1 MLFIPGGGDGERCF
15 VLGIKDK
22 TFLENLGLQDTL
34 SNSTEQARVFKAR
47 CIEKL
52 VQIERD
58 SLREKASQYPSLNC
72 LRVVKE
78 LAGPG
83 APIVSPEIQT
93 NPNKHRW
100 IVMTLLSCPGSL
112 VKRVEG
118 ATFCAVC
125 AEPVIDVFSH
135 IIAFCTKILPKFRQ
149 NQSLAQLIHAI
160 QSDPESAAPSLIYYL
175 FMSENRFRLQ
185 QAYAEIFLWINLH

>member
-1 MLFIPGGGDGERCF
+1 MERGALCWASR
-15 VLGIKDK
+15 IK
-22 TFLENLGLQDTL
+22 TLLENLGLQYTW
-34 SNSTEQARVFKAR
+34 SNSTEHARVFKAM

-58 SLREKASQYPSLNC
+58 SLREKASKSSSLNC

-83 APIVSPEIQT
+83 ALLVSQT

-112 VKRVEG
+112 VKRFDG
-118 ATFCAVC
+118 STFCAVC
-125 AEPVIDVFSH
+125 AEPVTDVFSH
-135 IIAFCTKILPKFRQ
+135 ILAFCTKILPKYRE
-149 NQSLAQLIHAI
+149 NQSLARLIHAI
-160 QSDPESAAPSLIYYL
+160 QSDP
-175 FMSENRFRLQ
+175 
-185 QAYAEIFLWINLH
+185 